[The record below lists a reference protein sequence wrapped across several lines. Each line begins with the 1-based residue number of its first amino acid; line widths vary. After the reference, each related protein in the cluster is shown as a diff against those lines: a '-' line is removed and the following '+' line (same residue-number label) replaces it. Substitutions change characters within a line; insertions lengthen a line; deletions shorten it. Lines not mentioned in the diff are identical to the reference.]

1 MDFKQDL
8 YRFEKEVIVKGVFEK
23 KLPMFSKK
31 AAVSVK
37 DCRLHKTPFG
47 EDIGWLIDTDLILT
61 IDYYGHLKKSRG
73 FYDYYSCK
81 NLIEKQQIKLIESA
95 VVFFASIRIEDVA
108 AVTNEVGIIAGF
120 PFIKNEILIRR
131 GFRKRVIV

>member
-1 MDFKQDL
+1 M
-8 YRFEKEVIVKGVFEK
+8 
-23 KLPMFSKK
+23 
-31 AAVSVK
+31 K

-73 FYDYYSCK
+73 FYDYYACK

-108 AVTNEVGIIAGF
+108 AVTKEVSIVASF
-120 PFIKNEILIRR
+120 PFLKNEILIRR
-131 GFRKRVIV
+131 GFRKRGVM